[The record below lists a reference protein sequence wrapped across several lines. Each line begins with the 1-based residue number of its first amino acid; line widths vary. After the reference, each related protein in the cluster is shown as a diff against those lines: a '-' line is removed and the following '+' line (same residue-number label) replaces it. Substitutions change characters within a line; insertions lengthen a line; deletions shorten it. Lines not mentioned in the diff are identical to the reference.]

1 MTQKSD
7 IARIIDANL
16 NRSREGA
23 RVLEEVARFIMNDEI
38 LSGKIKE
45 IRHQIVETCRNFGF
59 TRDELLDA
67 RDSEV
72 DVGRHI
78 EGNLEKDRAG
88 INDVIASNFARI
100 EEALRTIEEFGKI
113 INSDAAFKIK
123 DLRYEIYTL
132 EKVFRLNK
140 QK

>member
-1 MTQKSD
+1 LTQKSD